1 MPIALTSVKPPEGG
15 DMAVDHMLGFGLIF
29 LLDFTGS
36 YVTGGEVIT
45 APNALKSKFKIL
57 GNGNLYFVS
66 IPSRL
71 GYTFD
76 YDYVNDK
83 VIVRQDAAAG
93 APSAELAAAAYP
105 GGLTGLTG
113 ANRVRGFALGR

>member
-1 MPIALTSVKPPEGG
+1 MPIALTTVKPPEGG
-15 DMAVDHMLGFGLIF
+15 DFAVDHMLGYGIVF

-36 YVTGGEVIT
+36 YAAGGEVVT
-45 APNALKSKFKIL
+45 APKDLKTIFKRL
-57 GNGNLYFVS
+57 GAGTLIFVT

-76 YDYVNDK
+76 YDYVLDK
-83 VIVRQDAAAG
+83 IIVRQDAGAG

-105 GGLTGLTG
+105 AGITALTGV
-113 ANRVRGFALGR
+113 NRVRGFALGR